1 MSISLP
7 PLPGTAPDPLYPD
20 TDGEPMGET
29 GIHVEVMI
37 DLYTILKRYYRRRE
51 DVYVACDMFL
61 YYEQGNPLACR
72 APDVMVSFG
81 VMGNHHRR
89 SFRLWEEKVVPTVV
103 FEVTS
108 EKTRRNDQVDK
119 PRIYARIG
127 VSEYFIFDP
136 FGEYLEPRLQGFRL
150 GAHGFQPIKLDADGR
165 LTSQKL
171 QMAVQTD
178 DLSLRF
184 TDLKTGKPIAR
195 ADELADKAE
204 HAKREARRV
213 RRRLKGA
220 EQLAEAERKRAEA
233 ERKRAEALEKELA
246 RLRAQQKRRN
256 K

>member
-37 DLYTILKRYYRRRE
+37 DVYKILKRYYRRRD

-61 YYEQGNPLACR
+61 YYEQGNPSACR

-89 SFRLWEEKVVPTVV
+89 SFRLWEEKVAPAVV

-136 FGEYLEPRLQGFRL
+136 FEEYLEPRLQGFRM
-150 GAHGFQPIKLDADGR
+150 GARGFQPIKLDADGR

-171 QMAVQTD
+171 QMSVAAEELT
-178 DLSLRF
+178 LRF
-184 TDLKTGKPIAR
+184 TDLKTGKPIASV
-195 ADELADKAE
+195 DDLADKAE
-204 HAKREARRV
+204 HAKREAQRA
-213 RRRLKGA
+213 RRRLKQA

-233 ERKRAEALEKELA
+233 LEKEVA

>member
-20 TDGEPMGET
+20 TDGEPLGET

-37 DLYTILKRYYRRRE
+37 DVYKILRRYYRGRE

-61 YYEQGNPLACR
+61 YYEQGNPSACR
-72 APDVMVSFG
+72 APDVMVSLG

-89 SFRLWEEKVVPTVV
+89 SFRLWEEKVAPAVV

-119 PRIYARIG
+119 PSIYARIG

-136 FGEYLEPRLQGFRL
+136 FEEYLEPRLQGFRM
-150 GAHGFQPIKLDADGR
+150 GARGFQPIKPDAEGR

-171 QMAVQTD
+171 QMAVEAD
-178 DLSLRF
+178 ELSLGF
-184 TDLKTGKPIAR
+184 IDLKTGKPIASV
-195 ADELADKAE
+195 DELADKAE
-204 HAKREARRV
+204 HAKREAQRD
-213 RRRLKGA
+213 RRRLKRA

-233 ERKRAEALEKELA
+233 ERKRAEELEKEVA